1 MCLPAGFHLPVPHS
15 TPIAGRLSRFKNRW
29 SKIAGPWHQDIL
41 ENGIPLDWIND
52 APPPDNR
59 PFDSARSL
67 SPSDFEA
74 CSLSLQHQID
84 IGAVEEL
91 PVDTVDG
98 HWSSFFPV
106 PKKNSD
112 KVRGCFD
119 LRVPNR
125 HIQF

>member
-52 APPPDNR
+52 TPPPDNR

-91 PVDTVDG
+91 PADTGDG
-98 HWSSFFPV
+98 H
-106 PKKNSD
+106 
-112 KVRGCFD
+112 
-119 LRVPNR
+119 
-125 HIQF
+125 